1 MNRFE
6 GLRQAVQ
13 DLLGYQL
20 TDAQQEAFA
29 WYAKELVEWNQRFN
43 LTAIEDPVEIEIKHF
58 LDSLTCLSVASFRP
72 PARIID
78 IGTGAGFPGIPLK
91 LLFPQ
96 FDLTLVDSV
105 EKKVSFC
112 QHVVDE
118 LGLQSVQ
125 VIHDRAERMG
135 QAPGFRE
142 SFDWGLAR
150 AVAIAPVVLEYL
162 IPLIRIGGGAILQ
175 KGETG
180 PAEMQASEQALNVL
194 GARVEQIQS
203 IELPCVVESR
213 YLITLRKTSASP
225 DKYPRRP
232 GMPTKRPLKNL

>member
-29 WYAKELVEWNQRFN
+29 WYAEALVEWNQRFN

-58 LDSLTCLSVASFRP
+58 LDSLTCLKVASFRP

-78 IGTGAGFPGIPLK
+78 IGTGAGFPGIPIK

-105 EKKVSFC
+105 EKKVGFC
-112 QHVVDE
+112 QHVVDQ
-118 LGLQSVQ
+118 LGLQSVR
-125 VIHDRAERMG
+125 VIHDRAESMG
-135 QAPGFRE
+135 QDPGFRE

-203 IELPCVVESR
+203 IELPCVVEAR

-225 DKYPRRP
+225 EKYPRRP